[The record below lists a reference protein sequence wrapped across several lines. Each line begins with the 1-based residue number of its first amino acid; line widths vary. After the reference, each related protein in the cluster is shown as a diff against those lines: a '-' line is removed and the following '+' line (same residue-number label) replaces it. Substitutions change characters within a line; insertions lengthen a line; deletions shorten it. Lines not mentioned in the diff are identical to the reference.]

1 MVDSGDFIAMLF
13 IAIIIF
19 ILILCCLHIPYFGWG
34 LLSIILA
41 MFIKSL

>member
-1 MVDSGDFIAMLF
+1 MVDSGDFIMMLL
-13 IAIIIF
+13 IAITIF

>member
-41 MFIKSL
+41 MRIKSL

>member
-1 MVDSGDFIAMLF
+1 MFDFGDFIAMLF

-19 ILILCCLHIPYFGWG
+19 ILIFCCLHIPYFGWG

-41 MFIKSL
+41 MYIKNL

>member
-1 MVDSGDFIAMLF
+1 MTDFEDFAAVLF